1 MRVLTEKEAN
11 MAVVPIY
18 NRIIVPFSNIVI
30 MSEHYTK
37 VTGRI
42 PNEGEKT
49 VLILSK
55 ENLLREEFREDSF
68 YPIGVTGVI
77 TEVNKSGYL
86 VVRTSN
92 RVNIN

>member
-1 MRVLTEKEAN
+1 

-18 NRIIVPFSNIVI
+18 NRIIVPFGSIVI
-30 MSEHYTK
+30 MNEHYTK

-86 VVRTSN
+86 VVRTSCEYQ
-92 RVNIN
+92 RGDDLP